1 MEIKDFPATKL
12 RKALG
17 QIKRALNLKIG
28 AVSKMKKDE
37 LVSKLT
43 ELKYVYDPN
52 KKALITN
59 SMIRKKSIVP
69 I

>member
-1 MEIKDFPATKL
+1 MEIKDLPATKL
-12 RKALG
+12 KKALG

-28 AVSKMKKDE
+28 AVSKMKKPE
-37 LVSKLT
+37 LVAKLT

-52 KKALITN
+52 KKALTTN
-59 SMIRKKSIVP
+59 SMIRKKSVVP